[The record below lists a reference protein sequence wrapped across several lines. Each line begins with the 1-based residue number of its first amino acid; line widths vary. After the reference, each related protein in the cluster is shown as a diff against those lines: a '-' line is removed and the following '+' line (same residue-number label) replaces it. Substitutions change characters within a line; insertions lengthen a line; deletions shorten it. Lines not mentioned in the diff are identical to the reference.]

1 MEGMDVEIS
10 FKFEGFE
17 EIKRGVEALAS
28 PAEIRAVNKRIFR
41 RSAEI
46 TEQRMK
52 KHMPKSADNSKSGK
66 RGYKPPGH
74 ASDNI
79 PKKSTATKGEVG
91 WNLNGDAENWFY
103 MKFVE
108 WGTSKMPPRDFLE
121 NTKSES
127 EADYHRIAEEEY
139 KRTLDQKLGR

>member
-1 MEGMDVEIS
+1 MEIS
-10 FKFEGFE
+10 FKFEGFDE
-17 EIKRGVEALAS
+17 VQRGVEALAS
-28 PAEIRAVNKRIFR
+28 PAEIRAVNKKVFK
-41 RSAEI
+41 RSADV
-46 TEQRMK
+46 TEPRMK

-79 PKKSTATKGEVG
+79 PKKITTTKGEVG
-91 WNLNGDAENWFY
+91 WNLKGDAENWFY

-121 NTKSES
+121 NTKGES

-139 KRTLDQKLGR
+139 QKLLEEKLGR